1 MFASHARSLRR
12 RWSASTSTGVWTF
25 ILLVLAVGSSPRTGE
40 AQVCQSS
47 DHKLSIGSILPGVP
61 CTASVNVGVS
71 QSGLNETWQW
81 ADNLNI
87 LTTFTVTSCSGIVTS
102 CSVSPSS
109 STNTAGTVTVTYST
123 SATGGAGTIEV
134 RMKDSTDFVVATLHV
149 TTPYTLSTAFT
160 NGTDQSLARCAQSC
174 FAAMATVGT
183 PPYISMDTPRA
194 IGLVYNG
201 DRVRARP
208 FIYADVA
215 SGGSPLP
222 INYQMQVTTSA
233 GAKLK
238 FTNGDT
244 VLTFAGGAS
253 GRLGG
258 QLALDSTIA
267 TGPMAVTVTT
277 IANDSSGPQTQSAP
291 LTIVVDNERNSPVA
305 HGWTLAGVQHMYV
318 QTSTSSIL
326 VTEGSGSAEV
336 FTACTTG
343 GCTAPVGEYSTIT
356 YSGSFP
362 ATTYV
367 RKYPDSSTVT
377 FNNLGQMIMSA
388 DAFGNSDSLAYDSQ
402 GRLIALYDPFRKI
415 GGSARS
421 YIQLIYGSTYGLSTI
436 TSPGATG
443 LLTGGRTST
452 FRVNPSD
459 STLAAVYDPDG
470 DSTVFGYDGH
480 KRLSWERNRS
490 GDTTKFGY
498 DTLSFKLTSITTPPV
513 PVDSGN
519 GMTKTQLQALTTTYS
534 PWQIVGVPTSPTSP
548 SSPAPLGSQSPSGS
562 VTDPAS
568 HVTSFTVNR
577 WGEALV
583 VTNAESAQST
593 VSIADSN
600 PVWQQVVTSRGGT
613 FTYTWSGGKLTSST
627 PPGGSTS
634 TIMYNSGYS
643 VADSIVVP
651 GQPAQRRFIG
661 TDGRIDSVR
670 FASTPGRKIVYTYDS
685 HGRVLQMT
693 DIHGHVTTY
702 SYDTNFGNLDS
713 VQGPGTRVTVK
724 RFDRF
729 GRDSVVAPLGVAQ
742 SVTLYDSLNRVISV
756 NDGVNPNP
764 TVWTYDSSLY
774 SFRLVDPKGQLHKQL
789 LDALGRPSRVYD
801 LGDTTKYTS
810 YRYSV
815 DGLLT
820 GETNRRGQQFTM
832 AYNSVHQLTSS
843 KRTVSGTTVAADS
856 FAYDIYG
863 LRAVRWNSATRD
875 SVFGDLNGWTDS
887 VVTHF
892 ANVHQR
898 FKVRYGHDNLMR
910 LDTTIVGD
918 SIGLGLLPRYLS
930 YDSASGAVSKIALS
944 SSSSGLVTKFGINTE
959 FNQVKVS
966 LPGTDSTGKPG
977 ALQDTLTSSHL
988 PFQRQFTSSVL
999 DNPMNQKFGF
1009 DSLGRFRTDITVN
1022 TALNEWNINRY
1033 WYDQLGR
1040 LQSRHW
1046 KDSTGLCG
1054 ADTTYGYQCTNVNQA
1069 DTLSY
1074 DAANNLTGGQIFG
1087 DSVKGGYRTGNRDTT
1102 LFGVTHTFDNDGDV
1116 LTNGSR
1122 QFFWGVEGHLDSVVA
1137 GTVVLHYEYDALGRL
1152 VKRSRNGSLERL
1164 FLWDGS
1170 QLLAE
1175 LNGTGTQLIG
1185 QYVSSGMDSPF
1196 ALITPVLLLK
1206 MVSYYVRDPV
1216 GTTVGLV
1223 RSDSTSTQSVR
1234 EQYSY
1239 TVLGAPSTVIDSALG
1254 NRMQWKGMVYEGDS
1268 TRLYYVRARWYDP
1281 QQGRFMSEDPL
1292 GDAGGLNQYAFAG
1305 GDPING
1311 SDPTGQCVN
1320 DQCYL
1325 TLFGTGIYGWDLA
1338 NGCIDCDAG
1347 VDPTIALAYGYNVPE
1362 DMMNFNPYSYSSSP
1376 LGTGCGNFAGS
1387 AGDPD
1392 SDCGQVLAAIA
1403 ALASVDN
1410 GDCNDLAHAADAA
1423 LQSGALTYAPSLPP
1437 PSGWTRSPA
1446 ALTYPSANSLAGGFV
1461 ELGPGSFQ
1469 TAGYRDSGLTYTIGA
1484 EMGHYALGLPDNNPD
1499 TNTMDNPGHAPAISC
1514 LFGADPTFAV
1524 PHP

>member
-1 MFASHARSLRR
+1 
-12 RWSASTSTGVWTF
+12 
-25 ILLVLAVGSSPRTGE
+25 
-40 AQVCQSS
+40 
-47 DHKLSIGSILPGVP
+47 
-61 CTASVNVGVS
+61 
-71 QSGLNETWQW
+71 
-81 ADNLNI
+81 
-87 LTTFTVTSCSGIVTS
+87 
-102 CSVSPSS
+102 
-109 STNTAGTVTVTYST
+109 
-123 SATGGAGTIEV
+123 
-134 RMKDSTDFVVATLHV
+134 MKDSTDFVVATLHV

-174 FAAMATVGT
+174 FTAVAAVGT
-183 PPYISMDTPRA
+183 PPYVSMDAPRA

-222 INYQMQVTTSA
+222 INFQLQVTTSA

-267 TGPMAVTVTT
+267 TGPMAITVTT
-277 IANDSSGPQTQSAP
+277 IANDSSGPQTQSSP
-291 LTIVVDNERNSPVA
+291 LIIVVDNERNSPVA

-343 GCTAPVGEYSTIT
+343 GCTSPAGEYSTVT

-377 FNNLGQMIMSA
+377 FNNLGQMIKSA

-415 GGSARS
+415 SGSGRS
-421 YIQLIYGSTYGLSTI
+421 YIQLVYGSTYGLSTI

-443 LLTGGRTST
+443 SLTGGRTST
-452 FRVNPSD
+452 FKVNPSD
-459 STLAAVYDPDG
+459 STLAIVYDPDG
-470 DSTVFGYDGH
+470 DSTMFGYDSH
-480 KRLSWERNRS
+480 KRLSWERDRR

-498 DTLSFKLTSITTPPV
+498 DTLSYKLTSVITPPV
-513 PVDSGN
+513 PVDN
-519 GMTKTQLQALTTTYS
+519 GFGSTTVQAETTAYS
-534 PWQIVGVPTSPTSP
+534 PWQIQGVPTLPTSS
-548 SSPAPLGSQSPSGS
+548 SSPWPLGSQSPSGS

-568 HVTSFTVNR
+568 HTTSFTVNR

-583 VTNAESAQST
+583 ITNAAGAQAT
-593 VSIADSN
+593 ASIADSN
-600 PVWQQVVTSRGGT
+600 PVWQQYVTSQGGT
-613 FTYTWSGGKLTSST
+613 YLYTWTGGKLSSST

-670 FASTPGRKIVYTYDS
+670 FASTLGRKVVYTYDT

-702 SYDTNFGNLDS
+702 SYDMIFGNLDS
-713 VQGPGTRVTVK
+713 VQGPGSRVTVK

-742 SVTLYDSLNRVISV
+742 SVTLYDSLNRAISL

-764 TVWTYDSSLY
+764 TVSTYDGLY
-774 SFRLVDPKGQLHKQL
+774 LIRIVDPKGQLHKQDV
-789 LDALGRPSRVYD
+789 DALGRASRIYD
-801 LGDTTKYTS
+801 VGDTTKFNS
-810 YRYSV
+810 YRYSK

-820 GETNRRGQQFTM
+820 GRTARDTSHHFAMT
-832 AYNSVHQLTSS
+832 YNAVHQLILS
-843 KRTVSGTTVAADS
+843 KRTVTATTVAADS
-856 FAYDIYG
+856 FAYDVYG
-863 LRAVRWNSATRD
+863 LRTVRSNSAARD
-875 SVFGDLNGWTDS
+875 SVFVDLNGWTDS

-898 FKVRYGHDNLMR
+898 FRIRYGHDNLMR
-910 LDTTIVGD
+910 LDTTIVTD
-918 SIGLGLLPRYLS
+918 SIGVQLLPRYIT
-930 YDSASGAVSKIALS
+930 YDSASGAISKIALS
-944 SSSSGLVTKFGINTE
+944 SSTGLMTKFGINTE

-1040 LQSRHW
+1040 LQSRHF

-1087 DSVKGGYRTGNRDTT
+1087 DSVKGGYRNGNRDTT
-1102 LFGVTHTFDNDGDV
+1102 LFGVTHTFDNDGNV

-1152 VKRSRNGSLERL
+1152 VKRSRNGTLERL

-1175 LNGTGTQLIG
+1175 YDATGTQRIG
-1185 QYVSSGMDSPF
+1185 EYVSSGMDSPF
-1196 ALITPVLLLK
+1196 AFVAGSSSLQS
-1206 MVSYYVRDPV
+1206 VSYYVADPV
-1216 GTTVGLV
+1216 ETTVGLV
-1223 RSDSTSTQSVR
+1223 RSDSNSTQAVR

-1239 TVLGAPSTVIDSALG
+1239 TVFGAPSTVIDSGLA

-1268 TRLYYVRARWYDP
+1268 TRLYYARARWYDP

-1292 GDAGGLNQYAFAG
+1292 GVAGGLNQYAFAG

-1311 SDPTGQCVN
+1311 SDPSGQCTA
-1320 DQCYL
+1320 QCYL
-1325 TLFGTGIYGWDLA
+1325 TLFGDGVYGWDLD
-1338 NGCIDCDAG
+1338 NGCVGCDP
-1347 VDPTIALAYGYNVPE
+1347 VDPLSIAYGGHVPDDMMDFGPHPQVQCVNSFTNNYCAQIGLAIANLEFSSNAQCQMAGDVALAMWNSGQVYTQNFYSQDQLGAGGVIILGENDDTEMLFTNALFQLPSKRLGTTVQGVVAHEAWHGVTNGTQFVGHSFDNP
-1362 DMMNFNPYSYSSSP
+1362 NFN
-1376 LGTGCGNFAGS
+1376 GIGANFFNS
-1387 AGDPD
+1387 M
-1392 SDCGQVLAAIA
+1392 
-1403 ALASVDN
+1403 
-1410 GDCNDLAHAADAA
+1410 AADVV
-1423 LQSGALTYAPSLPP
+1423 G
-1437 PSGWTRSPA
+1437 
-1446 ALTYPSANSLAGGFV
+1446 NSC
-1461 ELGPGSFQ
+1461 Q
-1469 TAGYRDSGLTYTIGA
+1469 
-1484 EMGHYALGLPDNNPD
+1484 
-1499 TNTMDNPGHAPAISC
+1499 
-1514 LFGADPTFAV
+1514 
-1524 PHP
+1524 